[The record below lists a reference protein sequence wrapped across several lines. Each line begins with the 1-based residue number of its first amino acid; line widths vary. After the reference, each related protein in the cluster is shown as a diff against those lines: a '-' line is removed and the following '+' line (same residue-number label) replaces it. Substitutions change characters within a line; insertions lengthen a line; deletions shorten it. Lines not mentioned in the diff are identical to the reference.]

1 MPRLALPVRLL
12 PVFASAS
19 IACCTLT
26 GHHPSTFHL
35 TVVVHT
41 THSQTRTTRRIP
53 TKRHSHPPGSTISAL
68 SPVADKVPPFAFH
81 RPHPASAQ
89 HSRQHGAIGPPTYVT
104 LDSLSLTHTRTLSPP
119 SHFLSLRDPAGPAS
133 TTTTIDTNRTLRPQI
148 LISPSH
154 HPPRPSCTLTA
165 RTVNPKPRRTDHFL
179 ACNPHSSFALSHRA
193 PVCAYCLSPVVLP
206 IARPVGSAPS
216 PASGRHYRL

>member
-1 MPRLALPVRLL
+1 
-12 PVFASAS
+12 
-19 IACCTLT
+19 
-26 GHHPSTFHL
+26 
-35 TVVVHT
+35 
-41 THSQTRTTRRIP
+41 
-53 TKRHSHPPGSTISAL
+53 
-68 SPVADKVPPFAFH
+68 
-81 RPHPASAQ
+81 
-89 HSRQHGAIGPPTYVT
+89 
-104 LDSLSLTHTRTLSPP
+104 
-119 SHFLSLRDPAGPAS
+119 LSLRDPAGPAS

-193 PVCAYCLSPVVLP
+193 SVCAYCLSPVVLP